1 MTERRRISDENKV
14 IARRLFDEVLNAHS
28 LARCDDLYDPNY
40 VAHSLPPGFSPD
52 RDGYKQ
58 YISEFL
64 QAFPDV
70 HVTIEYMIAEGDFVA
85 IRSTA
90 HGTHQGE
97 FMGIPPTGKEVTF
110 SGVVTHRIVDSRIVE
125 DWFDWDG
132 LGLLQ
137 QLGVVPSSAQA

>member
-1 MTERRRISDENKV
+1 
-14 IARRLFDEVLNAHS
+14 
-28 LARCDDLYDPNY
+28 
-40 VAHSLPPGFSPD
+40 
-52 RDGYKQ
+52 
-58 YISEFL
+58 
-64 QAFPDV
+64 
-70 HVTIEYMIAEGDFVA
+70 MIAEGDLVA

-110 SGVVTHRIVDSRIVE
+110 GGVVTNRIVDSRIVE
-125 DWFDWDG
+125 DWFDGDG

>member
-1 MTERRRISDENKV
+1 MTERRRISDENKA
-14 IARRLFDEVLNAHS
+14 IARRLFDEVFNAHN
-28 LARCDDLYDPNY
+28 LALCDELIDPNY
-40 VAHSLPPGFSPD
+40 LPHSLPPGFSRD

-58 YISEFL
+58 YISEFF

-70 HVTIEYMIAEGDFVA
+70 HITIEYMIAEGDFVA

-110 SGVVTHRIVDSRIVE
+110 GGVVTDRIVDSRIVE

-137 QLGVVPSSAQA
+137 QLGVIPSSAQA